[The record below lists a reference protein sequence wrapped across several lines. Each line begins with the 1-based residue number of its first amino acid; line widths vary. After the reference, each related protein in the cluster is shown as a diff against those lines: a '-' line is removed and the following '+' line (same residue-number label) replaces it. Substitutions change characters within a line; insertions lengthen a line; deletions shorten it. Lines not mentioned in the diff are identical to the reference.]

1 MIPNRKAV
9 IEMTIG
15 LAVMA
20 GSVQADPTF
29 ITTCPTVITS
39 PGRYLLAANL
49 TCGGGNGITINSSD
63 VTLALEGHRITAGA
77 GANRAI
83 MVNLPQGP
91 PLTGIR
97 ILGPGLITNGG
108 GNTFIVG
115 VDLSILTHSEV
126 SGITV
131 LGCSAGIG
139 AAGPPGGA
147 NLTITA
153 NTLGRNGTGI
163 ATTNLSYSTISE
175 NDISGNGV
183 GIGIVSADVLG
194 PPLMVSHNILN
205 GNTGNGVQIVAGFSG
220 LAVTVQ
226 NNVVD
231 GNGLDGIHIDFFAP
245 SPAPIEVV
253 NNTSLANGMND
264 LFDGTP
270 GCVPN
275 VWSGNTFFNANQS
288 CIH

>member
-9 IEMTIG
+9 VSIG
-15 LAVMA
+15 LQVIA
-20 GSVQADPTF
+20 GTVQAATL

-49 TCGGGNGITINSSD
+49 ICGGGNGITINSSD

-77 GANRAI
+77 GANRAV
-83 MVNLPQGP
+83 MVNLPQGAP
-91 PLTGIR
+91 PLTGIS

-115 VDLSILTHSEV
+115 VDLSIVTHSEV

-131 LGCSAGIG
+131 LGSSGSGIV

-147 NLTITA
+147 DLTITA
-153 NTLGRNGTGI
+153 NTLGRNGAGI
-163 ATTNLSYSTISE
+163 GVTNLSSSTISK

-183 GIGIVSADVLG
+183 GISIVSADVLG

-205 GNTGNGVQIVAGFSG
+205 GNTGSGVQIVAGFSG

-226 NNVVD
+226 NNVVN

-275 VWSGNTFFNANQS
+275 VWSGNTFFTANQS